1 MTAVLIKSPDELMHQ
16 ASVTA
21 SKYMRQAIA
30 SIDEQFGNGYAK
42 AHPELVAAFVQ
53 AASRDFLAAVLHDHV
68 VSALYAVADHLP
80 GQMEVSNK

>member
-1 MTAVLIKSPDELMHQ
+1 MTAERIPSPRELMDQ

-21 SKYMRQAIA
+21 SKYMRQAVA
-30 SIDEQFGNGYAK
+30 SIDEQFGDGYAK

-80 GQMEVSNK
+80 GVLDVRHE